1 MTHATIYEVAIGLVP
16 GIGNQLTRQLVS
28 YCGAPEQVF
37 REKKGKLLKIPG
49 IGENIARSII
59 QSDIFTKAE
68 KQLEMAVKTGTR
80 ILFYTNE
87 EYPERLKTIT
97 DAPTLIYFKGNG
109 NLNVPRTVG
118 IVGTRNAT
126 GYGKEMTEKII
137 SELKDLNIQ
146 IISGLAYGID
156 SYAHKAALEHGLSTI
171 GVMATGVNIVYP
183 ALHKELAGRML
194 SSGGLLTE
202 YPFDTKPEPGYFPA
216 RNRIIAG
223 LSDVVI
229 VVEASTSGGALIT
242 AELANGYNREVMAV
256 PGNITNKYS
265 LGCNNLIKS
274 HKAQILSQPSD
285 IIELMNWDVTELPSQ
300 EKSIPK
306 IPEGLSEEEK
316 KVVEILIQ
324 NGETHIDEL
333 CWKSQIPVSR
343 MASLLLNLEFGNQI
357 KSLPGKKYKLV

>member
-1 MTHATIYEVAIGLVP
+1 MTHANVYEVAIGLVP

-28 YCGAPEQVF
+28 YCGDPEQVF

-49 IGENIARSII
+49 IGENIAQSII
-59 QSDIFTKAE
+59 QSDIFSKAE
-68 KQLEMAVKTGTR
+68 KQVEMAIKTGTK
-80 ILFYTNE
+80 ILFYTNHD
-87 EYPERLKTIT
+87 YPERLKTIS
-97 DAPTLIYFKGNG
+97 DAPTLIYYKGQGPVNF
-109 NLNVPRTVG
+109 PKTVG

-137 SELKDLNIQ
+137 SELKSQNIQ

-156 SYAHKAALEHGLSTI
+156 SYAHKSALDNGLSTI

-183 ALHKELAGRML
+183 AVHKEMANRMQT
-194 SSGGLLTE
+194 SGGILSE

-223 LSDVVI
+223 LSDIVI
-229 VVEASTSGGALIT
+229 VVEASNSGGALIT

-256 PGNITNKYS
+256 PGNINNKYS
-265 LGCNNLIKS
+265 VGCNNLIKS
-274 HKAQILSQPSD
+274 HKAQIYSKTSD
-285 IIELMNWDVTELPSQ
+285 IIELMNWDLSVLT
-300 EKSIPK
+300 KPK
-306 IPEGLSEEEK
+306 NKTREIPEGLTNDEK
-316 KVVEILIQ
+316 KIFELLIS

-333 CWKSQIPVSR
+333 CWKSQIPVSK
-343 MASLLLNLEFGNQI
+343 MASLLLNLEFNNQI

>member
-1 MTHATIYEVAIGLVP
+1 MTHATVYEVAIGLVP

-49 IGENIARSII
+49 IGENIAQSII
-59 QSDIFTKAE
+59 QSDIFSKAE
-68 KQLEMAVKTGTR
+68 KQVETAIKTGTK
-80 ILFYTNE
+80 ILFYTNHD
-87 EYPERLKTIT
+87 YPERLKTIL
-97 DAPTLIYFKGNG
+97 DAPTLIYYKGQG
-109 NLNVPRTVG
+109 PLNFPKTVG
-118 IVGTRNAT
+118 VVGTRNAT

-137 SELKDLNIQ
+137 SELKEQNVQ

-156 SYAHKAALEHGLSTI
+156 SYAHKSALDNGLSTI

-183 ALHKELAGRML
+183 AVHKEMANRMQ
-194 SSGGLLTE
+194 SSGGILSE

-223 LSDVVI
+223 LSDVVL
-229 VVEASTSGGALIT
+229 VVEASSSGGALIT

-256 PGNITNKYS
+256 PGNINNKYS

-274 HKAQILSQPSD
+274 HKAQIFSKTSD
-285 IIELMNWDVTELPSQ
+285 IIELMNWDISI
-300 EKSIPK
+300 IPK
-306 IPEGLSEEEK
+306 PKNKTPEIPEGLTDDEK
-316 KVVEILIQ
+316 KIFELLIS

-333 CWKSQIPVSR
+333 CWKSQIPVSK
-343 MASLLLNLEFGNQI
+343 MASLLLNLEFSNQV

>member
-1 MTHATIYEVAIGLVP
+1 MTHANVYEVAIGLVP

-28 YCGAPEQVF
+28 YCGDPEQVF

-49 IGENIARSII
+49 IGENIAQSII
-59 QSDIFTKAE
+59 QSDIFSKAE
-68 KQLEMAVKTGTR
+68 QQVEMAIKTETK
-80 ILFYTNE
+80 ILFYTNHD
-87 EYPERLKTIT
+87 YPERLKTIM
-97 DAPTLIYFKGNG
+97 DAPTLIYYKGQG
-109 NLNVPRTVG
+109 PLNFPKTIGV
-118 IVGTRNAT
+118 VGTRKAT

-137 SELKDLNIQ
+137 SELKAQNVQ

-156 SYAHKAALEHGLSTI
+156 SYAHKSALDNGLSTI

-183 ALHKELAGRML
+183 AVHKEMAKRMQT
-194 SSGGLLTE
+194 SGGILSE

-229 VVEASTSGGALIT
+229 VVEASDSGGALIT

-256 PGNITNKYS
+256 PGNINNKYS

-274 HKAQILSQPSD
+274 HKAQIFSKTSD
-285 IIELMNWDVTELPSQ
+285 IIELMNWDISALPKSKIKTTE
-300 EKSIPK
+300 
-306 IPEGLSEEEK
+306 IPEGLTNDEK
-316 KVVEILIQ
+316 KIFELLIS

-333 CWKSQIPVSR
+333 CWKSQISVSK
-343 MASLLLNLEFGNQI
+343 MASLLLNLEFNNQV